1 MNLSLLLYMFCY
13 PFIVQYIQYIL
24 AYLNVCEFNI
34 RILLLGKEKVFFYA
48 EFIKS
53 CVKSEYIGKGTG
65 KILYRKLLSGD
76 YYIKFIIVRSTTK
89 KRSNFEGSR
98 LPRVSLNKNQ
108 NLNKSIRFF
117 IFIKVHTRVM

>member
-1 MNLSLLLYMFCY
+1 MFCY

-76 YYIKFIIVRSTTK
+76 SGADP
-89 KRSNFEGSR
+89 EGQ
-98 LPRVSLNKNQ
+98 LMQLYHCDGV
-108 NLNKSIRFF
+108 
-117 IFIKVHTRVM
+117 